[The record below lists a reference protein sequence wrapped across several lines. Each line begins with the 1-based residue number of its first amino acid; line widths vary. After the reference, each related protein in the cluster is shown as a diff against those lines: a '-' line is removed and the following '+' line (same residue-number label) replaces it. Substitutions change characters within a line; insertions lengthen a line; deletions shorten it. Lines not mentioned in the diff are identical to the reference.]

1 MDINAVTTVIK
12 TEMIQNTNNHVGLLA
27 TFIKVSRMHR
37 IRYKCCHNGAYVQHI
52 SIFICQIIRLS
63 APMQRKTVPQTV
75 PQTKNSLLFT
85 VGFLLFFCTIFLHKK
100 NRASTRYVLTLNS
113 ILCGC
118 FIITHFY
125 QFHFNLPQYFSCL
138 IRSFLSVILHTAL

>member
-12 TEMIQNTNNHVGLLA
+12 TETIPNTNNHVGLFT

-52 SIFICQIIRLS
+52 SIFICQIIRLI

-85 VGFLLFFCTIFLHKK
+85 VGFLLFFVLYFYIKK
-100 NRASTRYVLTLNS
+100 KQGKYPVRTHPNS